1 MYRESCNHGC
11 NVSPCVS
18 LSEIGEGYGARCS
31 KKQTAVTFPGPQKDK
46 RRDKTLRHLQIR
58 FVHFLTLTFTLSCL
72 RFHQSITIRN
82 TSRLSIIECKHH
94 ELSCKNVTHN
104 KSTKALK
111 AFIRVDYFCF
121 EVYYASEKFN
131 GNGGV

>member
-1 MYRESCNHGC
+1 VCWESCNHGC

-18 LSEIGEGYGARCS
+18 LSETCEGYGARCS
-31 KKQTAVTFPGPQKDK
+31 KADSCDITWATKVQGARKNMTTHTNRICSLPHS
-46 RRDKTLRHLQIR
+46 L
-58 FVHFLTLTFTLSCL
+58 TLSCL
-72 RFHQSITIRN
+72 RFHQSITISN
-82 TSRLSIIECKHH
+82 TSLWPIIECKHH
-94 ELSCKNVTHN
+94 ELSWKNSTHN